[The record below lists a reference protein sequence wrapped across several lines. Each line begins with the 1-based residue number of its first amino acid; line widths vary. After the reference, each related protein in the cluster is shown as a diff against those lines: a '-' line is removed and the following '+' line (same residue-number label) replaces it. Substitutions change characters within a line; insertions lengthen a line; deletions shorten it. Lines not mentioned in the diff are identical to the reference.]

1 MTVASEII
9 LPKWQLARPAC
20 QNGSLSKSHAKSSAK
35 SAEQILCQKN
45 NFFQQFFFFDIQVS
59 NGKIPI

>member
-45 NFFQQFFFFDIQVS
+45 NFFQHFFSLTFKYRKV
-59 NGKIPI
+59 